1 MIGYINNFL
10 CLHQFSVIR
19 IPVDVDVHV
28 GALDCGQH
36 QRVIILI
43 QLCFVT
49 VYYRGCLVI
58 KTKKKKKKGTEKE
71 LFLLLLLAC
80 GQFHKR
86 SKLRSLSL
94 CRSSTSNVS
103 EMLRQTSNVA
113 CDKDVIG
120 LTFFFFFYT
129 RG

>member
-58 KTKKKKKKGTEKE
+58 KTKKKKKKKE
-71 LFLLLLLAC
+71 QKKNCFFYCYLPV
-80 GQFHKR
+80 G
-86 SKLRSLSL
+86 
-94 CRSSTSNVS
+94 SSTN
-103 EMLRQTSNVA
+103 EAN
-113 CDKDVIG
+113 
-120 LTFFFFFYT
+120 
-129 RG
+129 